1 MTLEEDIQIADRMLA
16 DVDRLINEHRKNV
29 MHAYLTLLASMVKL
43 RTTDKLYNNENI

>member
-29 MHAYLTLLASMVKL
+29 LHAYLTLLASMTKSRL
-43 RTTDKLYNNENI
+43 KYKSQKDENN